1 MYVRRK
7 QYAVVAGLLIA
18 VILFILLTSPKTVP
32 LALLA
37 FPFFAIYVAI
47 FLLIKLVMTRKS
59 SSSKTIVITSGLI
72 AAFPALLV
80 IFQSIHQLTIKDVL
94 IVFAL
99 VCVVAF
105 YLARADF
112 IE

>member
-1 MYVRRK
+1 MNVRRK
-7 QYAVVAGLLIA
+7 QYAVVIGLLLV
-18 VILFILLTSPKTVP
+18 VILFISFTSPKKVP
-32 LALLA
+32 LPLLV
-37 FPFFAIYVAI
+37 FPFFALYVAV
-47 FLLIKLVMTRKS
+47 FLMMKLNMTRKTA
-59 SSSKTIVITSGLI
+59 SSKTIVITSGLV